1 MKLALL
7 FKFQIIVCTS
17 LLTYMDATLIFIFF
31 FSRESILAS
40 TGPIF
45 LVLLFLSVIE

>member
-31 FSRESILAS
+31 FFLGKAYWPQLALF
-40 TGPIF
+40 F
-45 LVLLFLSVIE
+45 LYYFSSL

>member
-31 FSRESILAS
+31 SRESILAS